1 MPDTASP
8 DTASPDTASP
18 DTASLSA
25 LRQAPTWAQA
35 LFGRRLVPV
44 AKGPSAAATV
54 WGIEGDQ
61 IAGQISEQFKS
72 GAGEYHAR
80 YAASAHF
87 QGLFEN
93 TLSKLGLTVPDAP
106 LIFDMGSGSGV
117 NSIVPCF
124 NLFPGARQVASDLSG
139 DLLVMLADYAAQAGL
154 ADRVTCVV
162 MDAMDAA
169 VLPERFDLVT
179 GASILH
185 HLARPVRGLSA
196 AARALKPG
204 GQAIFFEPFDGYGL
218 LRLAYERILAEAEL
232 RRSPLA
238 PAADQVLRAMVA
250 DIAAR
255 TAPDPKRPG
264 FAQMDDKWL
273 FSREQLEGLAR
284 DAGFASVR
292 FLSHNNQPSL
302 YRDIAGVQLRL
313 SSGMDGLTLPDW
325 ANDILDSFDRA
336 MPRPAKTL
344 FMLEGS
350 VVLTKA
356 A

>member
-1 MPDTASP
+1 MSDVAIPAD
-8 DTASPDTASP
+8 
-18 DTASLSA
+18 
-25 LRQAPTWAQA
+25 LRQPPAWAQA
-35 LFGRRLVPV
+35 LLGRRLVPL
-44 AKGPSAAATV
+44 AEGPSAAATV
-54 WGIEGDQ
+54 WGIEDDRIG
-61 IAGQISEQFKS
+61 GRISEQFKS

-93 TLSKLGLTVPDAP
+93 TIAKLGLTIPEAP

-124 NLFPGARQVASDLSG
+124 SLFPGARQVASDLSG
-139 DLLVMLADYAAQAGL
+139 DLLVMLADYAAEAGL
-154 ADRVTCVV
+154 SDRVVCVV
-162 MDAMDAA
+162 MDAMGLN
-169 VLPERFDLVT
+169 VRPERFDLVT

-185 HLARPVRGLSA
+185 HLVRPVQGLQA

-232 RRSPLA
+232 RRSALA
-238 PAADQVLRAMVA
+238 PQADQVLRAMVA

-255 TAPDPKRPG
+255 TTPDPKRPG

-273 FSREQLEGLAR
+273 FSREQFEAMAR
-284 DAGFASVR
+284 DAGFAGVR
-292 FLSHNNQPSL
+292 FLSHNNHPSL
-302 YRDIAGVQLRL
+302 YRDIADVQLRL
-313 SSGMDGLTLPDW
+313 SSGQDDLTLPDW
-325 ANDILDSFDRA
+325 AGDILDSFDRA
-336 MPRPAKTL
+336 MPKPAKTL

-356 A
+356 S